1 MASTPAFAV
10 IPRLGYTQLSAASAA
25 HRDGLTTGTTTVIV
39 AGSSGTR
46 IAEVVV
52 EPTVATA
59 AINMVRLFV
68 SGVDS
73 NNNTSVRLFDEVSI
87 PIAAASATV
96 KTGRV
101 NTLYNNLVLPSGY
114 RLVASSELAT
124 VINVMALGAD
134 L

>member
-10 IPRLGYTQLSAASAA
+10 IPRLGYIQLSSASAA
-25 HRDGLTTGTTTVIV
+25 HRDGLTAGTATVMI
-39 AGSSGTR
+39 AASSGTR

-52 EPTVATA
+52 EPAAATA

-101 NTLYNNLVLPSGY
+101 STLYNNLVLPSGY

-124 VINVMALGAD
+124 VINVLALGAD